1 MLASRKFFL
10 STPLIFPLKKKH
22 KKDLTFMDI
31 LFLCL
36 DNESMCAV
44 FTKITFILVKNNKL
58 FVFKLIANSSSDP
71 FRMKNG

>member
-1 MLASRKFFL
+1 
-10 STPLIFPLKKKH
+10 
-22 KKDLTFMDI
+22 MDI

-44 FTKITFILVKNNKL
+44 FTKITFILVKKNKL

-71 FRMKNG
+71 FRMKSG